1 MYVIRREDIKGQGKF
16 QVVHDSLEQATTEA
30 ERLCKLRS
38 YETPMFVIYKL
49 TAVKK
54 LTASVR
60 VDVEDVSP
68 MSVEEKAKILLA
80 TKQAAQQSVGGN
92 MPSFGRIGEAGK

>member
-1 MYVIRREDIKGQGKF
+1 MGSGCKGGPNKG
-16 QVVHDSLEQATTEA
+16 SPIATPGN
-30 ERLCKLRS
+30 RGNVRS
-38 YETPMFVIYKL
+38 GSKGGGS
-49 TAVKK
+49 KGGQ
-54 LTASVR
+54 SVR
-60 VDVEDVSP
+60 FVVVDVEDVSP